1 MTGNKRVVLIGGKG
15 QVAMSLARALP
26 AHGFA
31 VTVLARPEYDLMR
44 TAELADAIFAARPS
58 VVINPAAY
66 TAVDRAEDEPAA
78 AFAINRDGAAAISS
92 AAARSGAAIIHF
104 STDYV
109 FDGQKTTPYVET
121 DTTGPQ
127 GVYGASKL
135 AGEAAVALV
144 NPRHVILRTAW
155 ICSADGANFLK
166 TMLRLAAER
175 PELRVVDDQR
185 GSPTFATD
193 IAEATARIAA
203 VISGKAADAPQF
215 GVFHLASADETSWC
229 GFARAIMAASKDL
242 GGPSVPVQAI
252 TAADFPTKAR
262 RPAYSKLDTSKLTRT
277 YGIEMPDWEVAMHAC
292 LGAILGARKT

>member
-1 MTGNKRVVLIGGKG
+1 MSNRRVVLIGGKG
-15 QVAMSLARALP
+15 QVAMSLARVLP
-26 AHGFA
+26 ARGFD
-31 VTVLARPEYDLMR
+31 VTVLARPEYDLTR
-44 TAELADAIFAARPS
+44 PAELAYAIAAARPS

-66 TAVDRAEDEPAA
+66 TAVDRAEDEPAE

-92 AAARSGAAIIHF
+92 AAARAGAAIIHF

-109 FDGQKTTPYVET
+109 FDGKKTTPYVET
-121 DTTGPQ
+121 DPTGPQ

-144 NPRHVILRTAW
+144 NPRHVVLRTSW

-185 GSPTFATD
+185 GSPTFAAD
-193 IAEATARIAA
+193 IAEASATIAERIANP
-203 VISGKAADAPQF
+203 SAAASPF
-215 GVFHLASADETSWC
+215 GVFHLASDGETSWC

-242 GGPSVPVQAI
+242 GGPSVPVKAI
-252 TAADFPTKAR
+252 TTAGFPTKAH
-262 RPAYSKLDTSKLTRT
+262 RPSYSKLDTSKLART
-277 YGIEMPDWEVAMHAC
+277 YGIQLPQWEAAMRTCLAGV
-292 LGAILGARKT
+292 LGAPKV